1 LHVAE
6 CGTPRSLGDTPERSR
21 GHKAHGR
28 FREPNRPLHR
38 FGHRT
43 GSKSDATLEAYESR
57 NGPAPTFPGR
67 PMMSACGSKA
77 LLCCFG
83 EGKLLMRAG
92 KDRQSAK
99 KLHRN
104 SDINS
109 LEMSHRQA
117 SETRRFL
124 TKKGSVR
131 FAVRRRRLRVGGYR
145 AGRPSRGRTR
155 FCGSQTIIGPVG
167 RVMTPR

>member
-1 LHVAE
+1 MVRHASLPGNGGGSLSFLAHLRRSAIQRAVDRRHVQKTHPCAA
-6 CGTPRSLGDTPERSR
+6 G
-21 GHKAHGR
+21 
-28 FREPNRPLHR
+28 FFLHR
-38 FGHRT
+38 ARDGCC
-43 GSKSDATLEAYESR
+43 AALA
-57 NGPAPTFPGR
+57 GPP
-67 PMMSACGSKA
+67 
-77 LLCCFG
+77 LG

-145 AGRPSRGRTR
+145 AGRPSRGRSR